1 MDQQNVQSTGAEKN
15 GFQELLYVLK
25 KNILLILIITVVA
38 TAIGGVFAIFRKP
51 DYIAEEQ
58 VLYRM
63 GDGSDVASDINTM
76 NAYKD
81 TIMDFCDN
89 GVVVDRANFY
99 FYNYVKDG
107 YELDKFINDVKVLEK
122 ELKSYQD
129 EIDALEKL
137 DAKID
142 DLIKLTA
149 SSTTIDSL
157 IFQAEIEK
165 AALCQ
170 QVLII
175 EHIRTLN
182 TQLNATLDVE
192 QANVIKNEISVYE
205 EYLIQSKRNNQHVS
219 AVSEK
224 LPWTENGITTTEK
237 LNEQKTYVGERITSL
252 GNSIVTLRT
261 NSKLYYSVDKQNR
274 ITDYIKTNAIGVNE
288 YTSND
293 SDQTFDFGV
302 TYLDNTEKT
311 AKEKVKILVLAFDIE
326 SSYFFTDLHTT
337 IEDMGPLPCRVDIE
351 KGTIVLIAFAVGLVL
366 SLLVVYLIQLFDK
379 TVKSKEQVESITG
392 YPVLACI
399 EKQEE
404 EKA

>member
-1 MDQQNVQSTGAEKN
+1 MEQQNVQSTVAEKN

-25 KNILLILIITVVA
+25 KNILLILIVTVVA
-38 TAIGGVFAIFRKP
+38 TAIGGVFATFRKP

-99 FYNYVKDG
+99 FYHYVKEG
-107 YELDKFINDVKVLEK
+107 YELDAFIKEVKVLEK

-129 EIDALEKL
+129 EIDVLQKL
-137 DAKID
+137 VLKID

-149 SSTTIDSL
+149 SSTTVDSL

-175 EHIRTLN
+175 EHIRELN
-182 TQLNATLDVE
+182 VQLNATTDLG
-192 QANVIKNEISVYE
+192 QANAIKEEISVYE
-205 EYLIQSKRNNQHVS
+205 EYLIQSKRNNQHISSV
-219 AVSEK
+219 AER
-224 LPWTENGITTTEK
+224 LPWPDIA
-237 LNEQKTYVGERITSL
+237 LNDRDKQKAYVNDRITAL
-252 GNSIVTLRT
+252 ENSIDDLRNT
-261 NSKLYYSVDKQNR
+261 SRLYYSVDKQER
-274 ITDYIKTNAIGVNE
+274 ITEYVVASRIGVNE
-288 YTSND
+288 YASAD

-311 AKEKVKILVLAFDIE
+311 AKEKVKILVLAFDVE

-366 SLLVVYLIQLFDK
+366 SLLIVYLIQLFDK
-379 TVKSKEQVESITG
+379 TVKSKEQVETITG

-399 EKQEE
+399 ERQEE